1 MPNDN
6 NFTPAN
12 FDPILKKYDGIP
24 YLRFWCQKVL
34 PAVYDQSLSYYEA
47 LCKLAAFLNKMVE
60 ELEKM
65 QDNIDA
71 LHKAYKDLQD
81 WVNAEIARFEA
92 HMEQHFDDLTH
103 ELWNRFEEYKN
114 NTTTTLQQKFND
126 YATNTTNN
134 LNKKFNDFVT
144 DANTRIDEMFRTNS
158 TLQQWFNDYA
168 TNTTN
173 NLNQKFNEFVTNAN
187 TRIDQMFNTYTTN
200 TNNEFNTWKTD
211 FTNQYNQ
218 WKDEVNAQISNI
230 NSDISSLT
238 TRVTAL
244 ENMVKKYPNFNYKSF
259 TMTGTKYYKK
269 VMVDMVSFPSAGDNA
284 IICYGVCRVFGQDS
298 SVSVSGNWRERFT
311 MSLDA
316 KRQIASLLGATTQ
329 NCIKFELMPRTSYVS
344 AAGNANNGAPTN
356 DKLISGL
363 LWIPG
368 PGTGDSVLNA
378 QLFFKNN
385 GSVGF
390 VSDNSM
396 LFSAIATQQVNPPV
410 WATNS
415 GEWSV

>member
-6 NFTPAN
+6 NFKPAN

-34 PAVYDQSLSYYEA
+34 PAVYDQSLSYYEV
-47 LCKLAAFLNKMVE
+47 LCKLAAFLNKMLE

-92 HMEQHFDDLTH
+92 HMEQHFDDLTQ

-114 NTTTTLQQKFND
+114 NTNTTLQQWFND
-126 YATNTTNN
+126 YATTTTNN
-134 LNKKFNDFVT
+134 LNKKFND
-144 DANTRIDEMFRTNS
+144 
-158 TLQQWFNDYA
+158 
-168 TNTTN
+168 
-173 NLNQKFNEFVTNAN
+173 FVTNAN
-187 TRIDQMFNTYTTN
+187 TRIDQMFNTYTSS
-200 TNNEFNTWKTD
+200 TNNEFNTWKND
-211 FTNQYNQ
+211 FTSQYNQ
-218 WKDEVNAQISNI
+218 WKDEVNGQISNI
-230 NSDISSLT
+230 NSNISSLT
-238 TRVTAL
+238 NRVSAL

-284 IICYGVCRVFGQDS
+284 IICYGVCRVFGQDN

-344 AAGNANNGAPTN
+344 AAGDANNGAPTN

-390 VSDNSM
+390 VSDNSV
-396 LFSAIATQQVNPPV
+396 LFSAIATQQVNPPA

-415 GEWSV
+415 GEWTL

>member
-34 PAVYDQSLSYYEA
+34 PAVYDQSLSYYEV

-92 HMEQHFDDLTH
+92 HMEQHFDDLTR

-114 NTTTTLQQKFND
+114 NT
-126 YATNTTNN
+126 NT
-134 LNKKFNDFVT
+134 
-144 DANTRIDEMFRTNS
+144 

-173 NLNQKFNEFVTNAN
+173 NLNKKFNEFVTNAN
-187 TRIDQMFNTYTTN
+187 TRIDQMFNTYTSS

-218 WKDEVNAQISNI
+218 WKDEVNGQINNI
-230 NSDISSLT
+230 NSNISSLT

-269 VMVDMVSFPSAGDNA
+269 VMVDMLSFPSAGDNA
-284 IICYGVCRVFGQDS
+284 IICYGVCRVFGQDN

-329 NCIKFELMPRTSYVS
+329 NCLKFELMPRTSYVS
-344 AAGNANNGAPTN
+344 ASGDANNGAPTN

-363 LWIPG
+363 LWVPG
-368 PGTGDSVLNA
+368 PGTGDAVLNA

-396 LFSAIATQQVNPPV
+396 LFSAIATQQVNPPA

-415 GEWSV
+415 GEWTL

>member
-34 PAVYDQSLSYYEA
+34 PAVYDQSLSYYEV

-92 HMEQHFDDLTH
+92 HMEQHFDDLTQ

-114 NTTTTLQQKFND
+114 NTNTTLQQWFND
-126 YATNTTNN
+126 YATTTTNN
-134 LNKKFNDFVT
+134 LNKKFND
-144 DANTRIDEMFRTNS
+144 
-158 TLQQWFNDYA
+158 
-168 TNTTN
+168 
-173 NLNQKFNEFVTNAN
+173 FVTNAN
-187 TRIDQMFNTYTTN
+187 TRIDQMFNTYTSS

-218 WKDEVNAQISNI
+218 WKDEVNGQISSI
-230 NSDISSLT
+230 NSNISSLT
-238 TRVTAL
+238 NRVAAL

-284 IICYGVCRVFGQDS
+284 IICYGVCRVFGQDN

-316 KRQIASLLGATTQ
+316 KRQIASLLGATNQ

-344 AAGNANNGAPTN
+344 AAGDANNGAPTN

-390 VSDNSM
+390 VSDNSV
-396 LFSAIATQQVNPPV
+396 LFSAIATQQVNPPA

-415 GEWSV
+415 GEWTL

>member
-34 PAVYDQSLSYYEA
+34 PAVYDQSLSYYEV
-47 LCKLAAFLNKMVE
+47 LCKLAAFLNKMLE

-92 HMEQHFDDLTH
+92 HMEQHFDDLTR

-114 NTTTTLQQKFND
+114 NT
-126 YATNTTNN
+126 NT
-134 LNKKFNDFVT
+134 
-144 DANTRIDEMFRTNS
+144 

-173 NLNQKFNEFVTNAN
+173 TLNRKFNEFVNNAN
-187 TRIDQMFNTYTTN
+187 TRIDQMFNTYTSN

-218 WKDEVNAQISNI
+218 WKDEVNGQIASI
-230 NSDISSLT
+230 NSNISSLT

-284 IICYGVCRVFGQDS
+284 IICYGVCRVFGQDN

-344 AAGNANNGAPTN
+344 ASGDANNGAPTN

-390 VSDNSM
+390 VSDNSV
-396 LFSAIATQQVNPPV
+396 LFSAIATQQVNPPA

-415 GEWSV
+415 GEWTL

>member
-34 PAVYDQSLSYYEA
+34 PAVYDQSLSYYEV
-47 LCKLAAFLNKMVE
+47 LCKLAAFLNKMLE

-92 HMEQHFDDLTH
+92 HMEQHFDDLTR

-114 NTTTTLQQKFND
+114 NTNTTLQQWFND

-144 DANTRIDEMFRTNS
+144 
-158 TLQQWFNDYA
+158 
-168 TNTTN
+168 
-173 NLNQKFNEFVTNAN
+173 NAN
-187 TRIDQMFNTYTTN
+187 TRIDQMFNTYTSS

-218 WKDEVNAQISNI
+218 WKDEVNGQI
-230 NSDISSLT
+230 NSINSNISSLT

-284 IICYGVCRVFGQDS
+284 IICYGVCRVFGQDN

-344 AAGNANNGAPTN
+344 ASGDANNGAPTN

-390 VSDNSM
+390 VSDNSV
-396 LFSAIATQQVNPPV
+396 LFSAIATQQVNPPA

-415 GEWSV
+415 GEWTL

>member
-6 NFTPAN
+6 KFTPAN

-34 PAVYDQSLSYYEA
+34 PAVYDQSLSYYEV
-47 LCKLAAFLNKMVE
+47 LCKLAAFLNKMLE

-92 HMEQHFDDLTH
+92 HMEQHFDDLTK
-103 ELWNRFEEYKN
+103 ELWNKFEQYKN
-114 NTTTTLQQKFND
+114 DTNTTLQQWFNE

-134 LNKKFNDFVT
+134 LNKKFED
-144 DANTRIDEMFRTNS
+144 
-158 TLQQWFNDYA
+158 
-168 TNTTN
+168 
-173 NLNQKFNEFVTNAN
+173 FVTNAN

-200 TNNEFNTWKTD
+200 TNNDFNTWKTD

-218 WKDEVNAQISNI
+218 WKDEVDEQITNI
-230 NSDISSLT
+230 NSNIHSLT
-238 TRVTAL
+238 TRVETL
-244 ENMVKKYPNFNYKSF
+244 ENMIKTYPKFDYKSF
-259 TMTGTKYYKK
+259 TLNGTKYYKK
-269 VMVDMVSFPSAGDNA
+269 AILDMLSFPSSADA
-284 IICYGVCRVFGQDS
+284 TVICYGVMRVYGQDE
-298 SVSVSGNWRERFT
+298 SVAVSGNWRERFMVPDNFKQDLST
-311 MSLDA
+311 
-316 KRQIASLLGATTQ
+316 LLGATTQ
-329 NCIKFELMPRTSYVS
+329 NTIKFELMPRTSYVS
-344 AAGNANNGAPTN
+344 ASSDDNNGAPTN
-356 DKLISGL
+356 DKLITGL
-363 LWIPG
+363 LWTPG
-368 PGTGDSVLNA
+368 PGDITGFRSA

-396 LFSAIATQQVNPPV
+396 LFSAIASHQVNPPAWGHV
-410 WATNS
+410 S
-415 GEWSV
+415 GEWTL

>member
-6 NFTPAN
+6 NFKPAN

-34 PAVYDQSLSYYEA
+34 PAVYDQSLSYYEV

-92 HMEQHFDDLTH
+92 HMEQHFDDLTR

-114 NTTTTLQQKFND
+114 NTNTTLQQWFND

-134 LNKKFNDFVT
+134 LNKKFNDFV
-144 DANTRIDEMFRTNS
+144 N
-158 TLQQWFNDYA
+158 
-168 TNTTN
+168 
-173 NLNQKFNEFVTNAN
+173 NAN
-187 TRIDQMFNTYTTN
+187 TRIDQMFNTYTSS

-218 WKDEVNAQISNI
+218 WKDGVDAQLSII
-230 NSDISSLT
+230 NYKISSLT
-238 TRVTAL
+238 NRVTAL

-284 IICYGVCRVFGQDS
+284 IICYGVCRVFGQDN

-344 AAGNANNGAPTN
+344 AAGDANNGAPTN

-390 VSDNSM
+390 VSDNSV
-396 LFSAIATQQVNPPV
+396 LFSAIATQQVNPPA
-410 WATNS
+410 WGTNS
-415 GEWSV
+415 GEWRL

>member
-6 NFTPAN
+6 NFKPAN

-34 PAVYDQSLSYYEA
+34 PAVYDQSLSYYEV

-92 HMEQHFDDLTH
+92 HMEQHFDDLTQ
-103 ELWNRFEEYKN
+103 ELWNRFEQYKN
-114 NTTTTLQQKFND
+114 NTNTTLQQWFND

-144 DANTRIDEMFRTNS
+144 
-158 TLQQWFNDYA
+158 
-168 TNTTN
+168 
-173 NLNQKFNEFVTNAN
+173 NAN
-187 TRIDQMFNTYTTN
+187 TRIDQMFNTYTSS

-218 WKDEVNAQISNI
+218 WKNEVEGQIRNI
-230 NSDISSLT
+230 NSNISSLT
-238 TRVTAL
+238 TRVATL
-244 ENMVKKYPNFNYKSF
+244 ENMIKKYPEFNYKSF

-269 VMVDMVSFPSAGDNA
+269 VILDMLSFPSAGDSA
-284 IICYGVCRVFGQDS
+284 IICYGVCRVFGQDN

-316 KRQIASLLGATTQ
+316 KRKIASLLGATTQ
-329 NCIKFELMPRTSYVS
+329 NCLKFELMPRTSYVS
-344 AAGNANNGAPTN
+344 ASGDANNGAPTN

-368 PGTGDSVLNA
+368 PGTGDAVLNA

-396 LFSAIATQQVNPPV
+396 LFSAIATQQVNPPA

-415 GEWSV
+415 GEWTL

>member
-34 PAVYDQSLSYYEA
+34 PAVYDQSLSYYEV

-92 HMEQHFDDLTH
+92 HMEQHFDDLTR

-114 NTTTTLQQKFND
+114 NTNTTLQQWFNN

-144 DANTRIDEMFRTNS
+144 
-158 TLQQWFNDYA
+158 
-168 TNTTN
+168 
-173 NLNQKFNEFVTNAN
+173 NAN
-187 TRIDQMFNTYTTN
+187 TRIDQMFNTYTSS

-218 WKDEVNAQISNI
+218 WKDEVNGQISNI
-230 NSDISSLT
+230 NSNISALT
-238 TRVTAL
+238 NRVTAL

-269 VMVDMVSFPSAGDNA
+269 VMVDMLSFPSAGDNA
-284 IICYGVCRVFGQDS
+284 IICYGVCRVFGQDN
-298 SVSVSGNWRERFT
+298 SVSVSGNWRERFYV
-311 MSLDA
+311 SSEV
-316 KRQIASLLGATTQ
+316 RQQIASLLGATTQ
-329 NCIKFELMPRTSYVS
+329 NCLKFELMPRTSYVS
-344 AAGNANNGAPTN
+344 ASGDINNGAPIN
-356 DKLISGL
+356 DKLLTGL

-368 PGTGDSVLNA
+368 PGSSPYLTSA

-396 LFSAIATQQVNPPV
+396 LFSAIATQQVYPPE
-410 WATNS
+410 WITDS
-415 GEWSV
+415 GEWTV

>member
-6 NFTPAN
+6 NFKPAN

-34 PAVYDQSLSYYEA
+34 PAVYDQSLSYYEV

-114 NTTTTLQQKFND
+114 NTNTTLQQWFNN
-126 YATNTTNN
+126 YATTTTNN
-134 LNKKFNDFVT
+134 LNKKFND
-144 DANTRIDEMFRTNS
+144 
-158 TLQQWFNDYA
+158 
-168 TNTTN
+168 
-173 NLNQKFNEFVTNAN
+173 FVTNAN
-187 TRIDQMFNTYTTN
+187 TRIDQMFNTYTSS

-218 WKDEVNAQISNI
+218 WKDEVNGQINTI
-230 NSDISSLT
+230 NSNISSLT
-238 TRVTAL
+238 NRVSAL

-284 IICYGVCRVFGQDS
+284 IICYGVCRVFGQDN

-344 AAGNANNGAPTN
+344 AAGDANNGAPTN

-390 VSDNSM
+390 VSDNSV
-396 LFSAIATQQVNPPV
+396 LFSAIATQQVNPPA

-415 GEWSV
+415 GEWTL

>member
-6 NFTPAN
+6 KFTPAD

-34 PAVYDQSLSYYEA
+34 PAVYDQSLSYYEV
-47 LCKLAAFLNKMVE
+47 LCKLAAFLNKMLE

-92 HMEQHFDDLTH
+92 HMEQHFDDLTK
-103 ELWNRFEEYKN
+103 ELWNKFEQYKN
-114 NTTTTLQQKFND
+114 DTNTTLQQWFND
-126 YATNTTNN
+126 YTTNTTNN
-134 LNKKFNDFVT
+134 LNKKFN
-144 DANTRIDEMFRTNS
+144 
-158 TLQQWFNDYA
+158 
-168 TNTTN
+168 
-173 NLNQKFNEFVTNAN
+173 EFVNNAN
-187 TRIDQMFNTYTTN
+187 TRIDQMFKTYTSS

-218 WKDEVNAQISNI
+218 WKADVDGQITNI
-230 NSDISSLT
+230 NSNIRSLT
-238 TRVTAL
+238 TRVQAL
-244 ENMVKKYPNFNYKSF
+244 ENMIKKYPEFNYKSF

-269 VMVDMVSFPSAGDNA
+269 VILDMLSFPSAGDSA
-284 IICYGVCRVFGQDS
+284 IICYGVCRVFGQDN
-298 SVSVSGNWRERFT
+298 SVSVAGNWRERLT
-311 MSLDA
+311 MSLDV
-316 KRQIASLLGATTQ
+316 KRQISSLLGANTQ
-329 NCIKFELMPRTSYVS
+329 NCLKFELMPRTSYVS
-344 AAGNANNGAPTN
+344 FDGDANNGAPTN

-368 PGTGDSVLNA
+368 PGTGDAVLNS

-396 LFSAIATQQVNPPV
+396 LFSAIATQQVNPPR
-410 WATNS
+410 WEHAS
-415 GEWSV
+415 GEWTL

>member
-34 PAVYDQSLSYYEA
+34 PAVYDQSLSYYEV

-92 HMEQHFDDLTH
+92 HMEQHFDDLTR

-114 NTTTTLQQKFND
+114 NTNTTLQQWFNN

-134 LNKKFNDFVT
+134 LN
-144 DANTRIDEMFRTNS
+144 R
-158 TLQQWFNDYA
+158 
-168 TNTTN
+168 
-173 NLNQKFNEFVTNAN
+173 KFNEFVNNAN
-187 TRIDQMFNTYTTN
+187 TRIDQMFNTYTSS

-218 WKDEVNAQISNI
+218 WKDEVNGQISSI
-230 NSDISSLT
+230 NSNISSLT
-238 TRVTAL
+238 NRVTAL

-269 VMVDMVSFPSAGDNA
+269 VMVDMLSFPSAGDSA
-284 IICYGVCRVFGQDS
+284 IICYGVCRVFGQDN

-329 NCIKFELMPRTSYVS
+329 NCLKFELMPRTSYVS
-344 AAGNANNGAPTN
+344 ASGDANNGAPTN

-363 LWIPG
+363 LWVPG
-368 PGTGDSVLNA
+368 PGTGDAVLNA

-396 LFSAIATQQVNPPV
+396 LFSAIATQQVNPPA

-415 GEWSV
+415 GEWTL

>member
-34 PAVYDQSLSYYEA
+34 PAVYDQSLSYYEV
-47 LCKLAAFLNKMVE
+47 LCKLAAFLNKMLE

-92 HMEQHFDDLTH
+92 HMEQHFDDLTR

-114 NTTTTLQQKFND
+114 NTNTTLQQWFND

-144 DANTRIDEMFRTNS
+144 
-158 TLQQWFNDYA
+158 
-168 TNTTN
+168 
-173 NLNQKFNEFVTNAN
+173 NAN
-187 TRIDQMFNTYTTN
+187 TRIDQMFNTYTSS

-218 WKDEVNAQISNI
+218 WKDEVNGQISNI
-230 NSDISSLT
+230 NSNISSLT
-238 TRVTAL
+238 NRVTAL

-259 TMTGTKYYKK
+259 TLTGTKYYKK

-284 IICYGVCRVFGQDS
+284 IICYGVCRVFGQDN

-344 AAGNANNGAPTN
+344 ASGDANNGAPTN

-390 VSDNSM
+390 VSDNSV
-396 LFSAIATQQVNPPV
+396 LFSAIATQQVNPPA

-415 GEWSV
+415 GEWTL

>member
-6 NFTPAN
+6 NFKPAN

-34 PAVYDQSLSYYEA
+34 PAVYDQSLSYYEV

-92 HMEQHFDDLTH
+92 HMEQHFDDLTQ

-114 NTTTTLQQKFND
+114 NTNTTLQQWFNN

-144 DANTRIDEMFRTNS
+144 
-158 TLQQWFNDYA
+158 
-168 TNTTN
+168 
-173 NLNQKFNEFVTNAN
+173 NAN
-187 TRIDQMFNTYTTN
+187 TRIDQMFNTYTSS

-218 WKDEVNAQISNI
+218 WKDEVNGQISNI
-230 NSDISSLT
+230 NSNISSLT
-238 TRVTAL
+238 NRVTAL

-284 IICYGVCRVFGQDS
+284 IICYGVCRVFGQDN

-344 AAGNANNGAPTN
+344 AAGDANNGAPTN

-390 VSDNSM
+390 VSDNSV
-396 LFSAIATQQVNPPV
+396 LFSAIATQQVNPPT

-415 GEWSV
+415 GEWTL

>member
-6 NFTPAN
+6 NFKPAN

-34 PAVYDQSLSYYEA
+34 PAVYDQSLSYYEV
-47 LCKLAAFLNKMVE
+47 LCKLAAFLNKMLE

-92 HMEQHFDDLTH
+92 HMEQHFDDLTQ

-114 NTTTTLQQKFND
+114 NTNTTLQQWFNN

-144 DANTRIDEMFRTNS
+144 
-158 TLQQWFNDYA
+158 
-168 TNTTN
+168 
-173 NLNQKFNEFVTNAN
+173 NAN
-187 TRIDQMFNTYTTN
+187 TRIDQMFNTYTSS
-200 TNNEFNTWKTD
+200 TNNEFNTWKND
-211 FTNQYNQ
+211 FTSQYNQ
-218 WKDEVNAQISNI
+218 WKDEVNGQISNI
-230 NSDISSLT
+230 NSNISSLT
-238 TRVTAL
+238 NRVAAL

-284 IICYGVCRVFGQDS
+284 IICYGVCRVFGQDN

-344 AAGNANNGAPTN
+344 AAGDANNGAPTN

-390 VSDNSM
+390 VSDNSV
-396 LFSAIATQQVNPPV
+396 LFSAIATQQVNPPS

-415 GEWSV
+415 GEWTL

>member
-34 PAVYDQSLSYYEA
+34 PAVYDQSLSYYEV
-47 LCKLAAFLNKMVE
+47 LCKLAAFLNKMLE

-92 HMEQHFDDLTH
+92 HMEQHFDDLTR

-114 NTTTTLQQKFND
+114 NTNTTLQQWFND

-134 LNKKFNDFVT
+134 LNKKFNDFV
-144 DANTRIDEMFRTNS
+144 N
-158 TLQQWFNDYA
+158 
-168 TNTTN
+168 
-173 NLNQKFNEFVTNAN
+173 NAN
-187 TRIDQMFNTYTTN
+187 TRIDQMFNTYKSS

-211 FTNQYNQ
+211 FTNQYNR
-218 WKDEVNAQISNI
+218 WKDEVNGQISNI
-230 NSDISSLT
+230 NSNISSLT
-238 TRVTAL
+238 TRVATL
-244 ENMVKKYPNFNYKSF
+244 ENMIKKYPEFNYKSF

-269 VMVDMVSFPSAGDNA
+269 VILDMLSFPSAGDSA

-298 SVSVSGNWRERFT
+298 SVSVSGNWREQFT

-316 KRQIASLLGATTQ
+316 KRQISSLLGATTQ
-329 NCIKFELMPRTSYVS
+329 NCLKFELMPRTSYVS
-344 AAGNANNGAPTN
+344 DAGDANNGAPIN
-356 DKLISGL
+356 DKLLSGL
-363 LWIPG
+363 LWVPG
-368 PGTGDSVLNA
+368 PGTGDAVLNA

-396 LFSAIATQQVNPPV
+396 LFSAIATQQANPPA

-415 GEWSV
+415 GEWTL

>member
-6 NFTPAN
+6 NFKPAN

-34 PAVYDQSLSYYEA
+34 PAVYDQSLSYYEV

-92 HMEQHFDDLTH
+92 HMEQHFDDLTQ

-114 NTTTTLQQKFND
+114 NTNTTLQQWFND

-144 DANTRIDEMFRTNS
+144 
-158 TLQQWFNDYA
+158 
-168 TNTTN
+168 
-173 NLNQKFNEFVTNAN
+173 NAN
-187 TRIDQMFNTYTTN
+187 TRIDQMFNTFTSS

-218 WKDEVNAQISNI
+218 WKDEVNGQISNI
-230 NSDISSLT
+230 NSNISSLT
-238 TRVTAL
+238 NRVSAL

-284 IICYGVCRVFGQDS
+284 IICYGVCRVFGQDN

-316 KRQIASLLGATTQ
+316 KRQIASLLGATNQ

-344 AAGNANNGAPTN
+344 AAGDANNGAPTN

-390 VSDNSM
+390 VSDNSV
-396 LFSAIATQQVNPPV
+396 LFSAIATQQVNPPA

-415 GEWSV
+415 GEWTL

>member
-6 NFTPAN
+6 NFKPAN

-34 PAVYDQSLSYYEA
+34 PAVYDQSLSYYEV

-92 HMEQHFDDLTH
+92 HMEQHFDDLTQ

-114 NTTTTLQQKFND
+114 NTNTTLQQWFNN
-126 YATNTTNN
+126 YATNTTNT
-134 LNKKFNDFVT
+134 LNKKFNDFV
-144 DANTRIDEMFRTNS
+144 N
-158 TLQQWFNDYA
+158 
-168 TNTTN
+168 
-173 NLNQKFNEFVTNAN
+173 NAN
-187 TRIDQMFNTYTTN
+187 TRIDQMFNTYTSS

-218 WKDEVNAQISNI
+218 WKNEVNGQISTI
-230 NSDISSLT
+230 NSNISSLT
-238 TRVTAL
+238 KRVAAL

-284 IICYGVCRVFGQDS
+284 IICYGVCRVFGQDN

-329 NCIKFELMPRTSYVS
+329 NCIKFEFMPRTSYVS
-344 AAGNANNGAPTN
+344 AAGDANNGAPTN

-390 VSDNSM
+390 VSDNSV
-396 LFSAIATQQVNPPV
+396 LFSAIATQQVNPPA

-415 GEWSV
+415 GEWTL

>member
-6 NFTPAN
+6 NFKPAN
-12 FDPILKKYDGIP
+12 FDPILRKYDGIP

-34 PAVYDQSLSYYEA
+34 PAVYDQSLSYYEV

-92 HMEQHFDDLTH
+92 HMEQHFDDLTR

-114 NTTTTLQQKFND
+114 NT
-126 YATNTTNN
+126 NT
-134 LNKKFNDFVT
+134 
-144 DANTRIDEMFRTNS
+144 

-173 NLNQKFNEFVTNAN
+173 NLNQKFNDFVNNAN
-187 TRIDQMFNTYTTN
+187 TRIDQMFNTYTSSTN
-200 TNNEFNTWKTD
+200 SEFNTWKTD

-218 WKDEVNAQISNI
+218 WKDEVNGQIRNI
-230 NSDISSLT
+230 NSNISSLT
-238 TRVTAL
+238 TRVATL
-244 ENMVKKYPNFNYKSF
+244 ENMIKKYPEFNYKSF

-269 VMVDMVSFPSAGDNA
+269 VILDMLSFPSAGDSA

-316 KRQIASLLGATTQ
+316 KRQIASLLGASSQ
-329 NCIKFELMPRTSYVS
+329 NCLKFELMPRTSYVS
-344 AAGNANNGAPTN
+344 ASGDANNGAPTN

-368 PGTGDSVLNA
+368 PGTGNGVLNA

-396 LFSAIATQQVNPPV
+396 LFSAIATQQVNPPA

-415 GEWSV
+415 GEWTL

>member
-6 NFTPAN
+6 NFKPAN

-34 PAVYDQSLSYYEA
+34 PAVYDQSLSYYEV
-47 LCKLAAFLNKMVE
+47 LCKLAAFLNKMLE

-92 HMEQHFDDLTH
+92 HMEQHFDDLTQ

-114 NTTTTLQQKFND
+114 NTNTTLQQWFND

-134 LNKKFNDFVT
+134 LNKKFNDFV
-144 DANTRIDEMFRTNS
+144 N
-158 TLQQWFNDYA
+158 
-168 TNTTN
+168 
-173 NLNQKFNEFVTNAN
+173 NAN
-187 TRIDQMFNTYTTN
+187 TRIDQMFNTYTSS

-218 WKDEVNAQISNI
+218 WKDEVNGQISSI
-230 NSDISSLT
+230 NSNISSLT
-238 TRVTAL
+238 NRVTAL

-284 IICYGVCRVFGQDS
+284 IICYGVCRVFGQDN

-344 AAGNANNGAPTN
+344 AAGDANNGAPTN

-390 VSDNSM
+390 VSDNSV
-396 LFSAIATQQVNPPV
+396 LFSAIATQQVNPPA

-415 GEWSV
+415 GEWTL

>member
-6 NFTPAN
+6 NFKPAN

-34 PAVYDQSLSYYEA
+34 PAVYDQSLSYYEV
-47 LCKLAAFLNKMVE
+47 LCKLAAFLNKMLE

-92 HMEQHFDDLTH
+92 HMEQHFDDLTQ

-114 NTTTTLQQKFND
+114 NTNTTLQQWFND

-134 LNKKFNDFVT
+134 LNKKFNDFV
-144 DANTRIDEMFRTNS
+144 N
-158 TLQQWFNDYA
+158 
-168 TNTTN
+168 
-173 NLNQKFNEFVTNAN
+173 NAN
-187 TRIDQMFNTYTTN
+187 TRIDQMFNTYTSS
-200 TNNEFNTWKTD
+200 TNNEFNTWKND

-218 WKDEVNAQISNI
+218 WKDEVNGQISTI
-230 NSDISSLT
+230 NSNISSLT
-238 TRVTAL
+238 NRVTAL

-284 IICYGVCRVFGQDS
+284 IICYGVCRVFGQDN

-344 AAGNANNGAPTN
+344 AAGDANNGAPTN

-390 VSDNSM
+390 VSDNSV
-396 LFSAIATQQVNPPV
+396 LFSAIATQQVNPPA

>member
-6 NFTPAN
+6 NFKPAN

-34 PAVYDQSLSYYEA
+34 PAVYDQSLSYYEV

-92 HMEQHFDDLTH
+92 HMEQHFDDLTQ

-114 NTTTTLQQKFND
+114 NTNTTLQQWFHE
-126 YATNTTNN
+126 YETNTTNN
-134 LNKKFNDFVT
+134 LNKKFNDFV
-144 DANTRIDEMFRTNS
+144 N
-158 TLQQWFNDYA
+158 
-168 TNTTN
+168 
-173 NLNQKFNEFVTNAN
+173 NAN
-187 TRIDQMFNTYTTN
+187 TRIEQMFNTYTSS
-200 TNNEFNTWKTD
+200 TNNEFNTWKND

-218 WKDEVNAQISNI
+218 WKDEVNGQISSI
-230 NSDISSLT
+230 NSNISSLT

-284 IICYGVCRVFGQDS
+284 IICYGVCRVFGQDN

-344 AAGNANNGAPTN
+344 ASGDANNGAPTN

-390 VSDNSM
+390 VSDNSV
-396 LFSAIATQQVNPPV
+396 LFSAIATQQVNPPA

-415 GEWSV
+415 GEWRL

>member
-34 PAVYDQSLSYYEA
+34 PAVYDQSLSYYEV

-81 WVNAEIARFEA
+81 WVNVEIARFEA
-92 HMEQHFDDLTH
+92 HMEQHFDDLTR

-114 NTTTTLQQKFND
+114 NTNTTLQQWFHE
-126 YATNTTNN
+126 YETTTTNN
-134 LNKKFNDFVT
+134 LN
-144 DANTRIDEMFRTNS
+144 R
-158 TLQQWFNDYA
+158 
-168 TNTTN
+168 
-173 NLNQKFNEFVTNAN
+173 KFNEFVTNAN

-200 TNNEFNTWKTD
+200 TNSEFNTWKTD

-218 WKDEVNAQISNI
+218 WKDEVNGQI
-230 NSDISSLT
+230 NSINSNISSLT
-238 TRVTAL
+238 NRVTAL

-269 VMVDMVSFPSAGDNA
+269 VMVDMLSFPSAGDNA
-284 IICYGVCRVFGQDS
+284 IICYGVCRVFGQDN

-329 NCIKFELMPRTSYVS
+329 NCLKFELMPRTSYVS
-344 AAGNANNGAPTN
+344 ASGDANNGAPTN

-368 PGTGDSVLNA
+368 PGTGDSVLNS

-396 LFSAIATQQVNPPV
+396 LFSAIATQQVNPPA

-415 GEWSV
+415 GEWTV

>member
-34 PAVYDQSLSYYEA
+34 PAVYDQSLSYYEV
-47 LCKLAAFLNKMVE
+47 LCKLAAFLNKMLE

-81 WVNAEIARFEA
+81 WVNAEITRFEA
-92 HMEQHFDDLTH
+92 HMEQHFDDLTR

-114 NTTTTLQQKFND
+114 NTNTTLQQWFND

-144 DANTRIDEMFRTNS
+144 
-158 TLQQWFNDYA
+158 
-168 TNTTN
+168 
-173 NLNQKFNEFVTNAN
+173 NAN
-187 TRIDQMFNTYTTN
+187 TRIDQMFNTYTSS

-218 WKDEVNAQISNI
+218 WKDEVNGQISNI
-230 NSDISSLT
+230 NSNISSLT

-284 IICYGVCRVFGQDS
+284 IICYGVCRVFGQDN

-344 AAGNANNGAPTN
+344 ASGDANNGAPTN

-390 VSDNSM
+390 VSDNSV
-396 LFSAIATQQVNPPV
+396 LFSAIATQQVNPPA

-415 GEWSV
+415 GEWTL

>member
-6 NFTPAN
+6 NFKPAN

-34 PAVYDQSLSYYEA
+34 PAVYDQSLSYYEV
-47 LCKLAAFLNKMVE
+47 LCKLAAFLNKMLE

-92 HMEQHFDDLTH
+92 HMEQHFDDLTQ

-114 NTTTTLQQKFND
+114 NTNTTLQQWFNN

-134 LNKKFNDFVT
+134 LNKKFNDFV
-144 DANTRIDEMFRTNS
+144 N
-158 TLQQWFNDYA
+158 
-168 TNTTN
+168 
-173 NLNQKFNEFVTNAN
+173 NAN
-187 TRIDQMFNTYTTN
+187 TRIDQMFNTYTSS

-218 WKDEVNAQISNI
+218 WKDEVNGQISSI
-230 NSDISSLT
+230 NSNISSLT
-238 TRVTAL
+238 NRVAAL

-284 IICYGVCRVFGQDS
+284 IICYGVCRVFGQDN

-344 AAGNANNGAPTN
+344 AAGDANNGAPTN

-368 PGTGDSVLNA
+368 PGTGDAVLNA

-390 VSDNSM
+390 VSDNSV
-396 LFSAIATQQVNPPV
+396 LFSAIATQQVNPPA

-415 GEWSV
+415 GEWTL

>member
-6 NFTPAN
+6 KFTPAD

-34 PAVYDQSLSYYEA
+34 PAVYDQSLSYYEV
-47 LCKLAAFLNKMVE
+47 LCKLAAFLNKMLE

-92 HMEQHFDDLTH
+92 HMEQHFDDLTK
-103 ELWNRFEEYKN
+103 ELWNKFEQYKN
-114 NTTTTLQQKFND
+114 DTNTTLQQWFNE

-134 LNKKFNDFVT
+134 LNKKFED
-144 DANTRIDEMFRTNS
+144 
-158 TLQQWFNDYA
+158 
-168 TNTTN
+168 
-173 NLNQKFNEFVTNAN
+173 FVTNAN

-200 TNNEFNTWKTD
+200 TNNDFNTWKTD

-218 WKDEVNAQISNI
+218 WKADVDGQITNI
-230 NSDISSLT
+230 NSNIRSLT
-238 TRVTAL
+238 TRVQAL
-244 ENMVKKYPNFNYKSF
+244 ENKIKTYPKFDYKSF
-259 TMTGTKYYKK
+259 TLNGTHYYKK
-269 VMVDMVSFPSAGDNA
+269 AILDMLSFPSSADSTV
-284 IICYGVCRVFGQDS
+284 ICYGVMRVYGQDN
-298 SVSVSGNWRERFT
+298 SVAVSGNWRERLVLPDNFARDMT
-311 MSLDA
+311 T
-316 KRQIASLLGATTQ
+316 LLGATTQ
-329 NCIKFELMPRTSYVS
+329 NTFKFELVPRTSYVS
-344 AAGNANNGAPTN
+344 DSGDDHNGAPTN
-356 DKLISGL
+356 DKLITGL
-363 LWIPG
+363 LWAPG
-368 PGTGDSVLNA
+368 PGDNSGSRSA

-396 LFSAIATQQVNPPV
+396 LFSAIASQQVNPPA
-410 WATNS
+410 WEHAS
-415 GEWSV
+415 GTWTL

>member
-34 PAVYDQSLSYYEA
+34 PAVYDQSLSYYEV
-47 LCKLAAFLNKMVE
+47 LCKLAAFLNKMLE

-92 HMEQHFDDLTH
+92 HMEQHFDDLTR

-114 NTTTTLQQKFND
+114 NT
-126 YATNTTNN
+126 NT
-134 LNKKFNDFVT
+134 
-144 DANTRIDEMFRTNS
+144 

-173 NLNQKFNEFVTNAN
+173 TLNRKFNEFVNNAN
-187 TRIDQMFNTYTTN
+187 TRIDQMFNTYTSS

-218 WKDEVNAQISNI
+218 WKDEVNGQITSI
-230 NSDISSLT
+230 NSNISSLT
-238 TRVTAL
+238 KRVTTL

-269 VMVDMVSFPSAGDNA
+269 VMVDMLSFPSAGDNA

-316 KRQIASLLGATTQ
+316 KRQIASLLGAKTQ
-329 NCIKFELMPRTSYVS
+329 NCLKFELMPRTSYVS
-344 AAGNANNGAPTN
+344 ASGDANNGAPTN

-363 LWIPG
+363 LWVPG
-368 PGTGDSVLNA
+368 PRTGDAVLNA

-396 LFSAIATQQVNPPV
+396 LFSAIATQQVNPPA

-415 GEWSV
+415 GEWTL

>member
-34 PAVYDQSLSYYEA
+34 PAVYDQSLSYYEV

-92 HMEQHFDDLTH
+92 HMEQHFDDLTR

-114 NTTTTLQQKFND
+114 NTNTTLQQWFNE

-144 DANTRIDEMFRTNS
+144 
-158 TLQQWFNDYA
+158 
-168 TNTTN
+168 
-173 NLNQKFNEFVTNAN
+173 NAN
-187 TRIDQMFNTYTTN
+187 TRIDQMFNTYTSS
-200 TNNEFNTWKTD
+200 TNNEFNTWKND

-218 WKDEVNAQISNI
+218 WKDEVNGQISNI
-230 NSDISSLT
+230 NSNISSLT
-238 TRVTAL
+238 TRVTTL

-269 VMVDMVSFPSAGDNA
+269 VMVDMLSFPSAGDNA
-284 IICYGVCRVFGQDS
+284 IICYGVCRVFGQDN

-344 AAGNANNGAPTN
+344 ASGDANNGAPTN

-368 PGTGDSVLNA
+368 PGTGDAVLNA

-390 VSDNSM
+390 VSDNSV
-396 LFSAIATQQVNPPV
+396 LFSAIATQQVNPPA

-415 GEWSV
+415 GEWTL

>member
-6 NFTPAN
+6 NFKPAN

-34 PAVYDQSLSYYEA
+34 PAVYDQSLSYYEV

-92 HMEQHFDDLTH
+92 HMEQHFDDLTQ

-114 NTTTTLQQKFND
+114 NTNTTLQQWFNN

-144 DANTRIDEMFRTNS
+144 
-158 TLQQWFNDYA
+158 
-168 TNTTN
+168 
-173 NLNQKFNEFVTNAN
+173 NAN
-187 TRIDQMFNTYTTN
+187 TRIDQMFNTYTSS

-218 WKDEVNAQISNI
+218 WKDEVNGQISNI
-230 NSDISSLT
+230 NSNISSLT
-238 TRVTAL
+238 NRVSAL

-284 IICYGVCRVFGQDS
+284 IICYGVCRVFGQDN

-344 AAGNANNGAPTN
+344 AAGDANNGAPTN

-390 VSDNSM
+390 VSDNSV
-396 LFSAIATQQVNPPV
+396 LFSAIATQQVNPPT

-415 GEWSV
+415 GEWTL

>member
-34 PAVYDQSLSYYEA
+34 PAVYDQSLSYYEV
-47 LCKLAAFLNKMVE
+47 LCKLAAFLNKMLE

-92 HMEQHFDDLTH
+92 HMEQHFDDLTQ

-114 NTTTTLQQKFND
+114 NTNTTLQQWFNN

-144 DANTRIDEMFRTNS
+144 
-158 TLQQWFNDYA
+158 
-168 TNTTN
+168 
-173 NLNQKFNEFVTNAN
+173 NAN
-187 TRIDQMFNTYTTN
+187 TRIDQMFNTYTSS

-218 WKDEVNAQISNI
+218 WKDEVNGQISSI
-230 NSDISSLT
+230 NSNISSLT
-238 TRVTAL
+238 NRVAAL

-284 IICYGVCRVFGQDS
+284 IICYGVCRVFGQDN

-344 AAGNANNGAPTN
+344 AAGDANNGAPTN

-368 PGTGDSVLNA
+368 PGTGNSVLNA

-390 VSDNSM
+390 VSDNSV
-396 LFSAIATQQVNPPV
+396 LFSAIATQQVNPPA

-415 GEWSV
+415 GEWTL

>member
-6 NFTPAN
+6 KFTPAD

-34 PAVYDQSLSYYEA
+34 PAVYDQSLSYYEV
-47 LCKLAAFLNKMVE
+47 LCKLAAFLNKMLE

-92 HMEQHFDDLTH
+92 HMEQHFDDLTK
-103 ELWNRFEEYKN
+103 ELWNKFEQYKN
-114 NTTTTLQQKFND
+114 DTNTTLQQWFNN

-134 LNKKFNDFVT
+134 LNKKFED
-144 DANTRIDEMFRTNS
+144 
-158 TLQQWFNDYA
+158 
-168 TNTTN
+168 
-173 NLNQKFNEFVTNAN
+173 FVTNAN

-200 TNNEFNTWKTD
+200 TNNDFNKWKTD

-218 WKDEVNAQISNI
+218 WKDDVDGQITNI
-230 NSDISSLT
+230 NSNIRSLT
-238 TRVTAL
+238 TRVEAL
-244 ENMVKKYPNFNYKSF
+244 ESMIKKYPEFNYKSF
-259 TMTGTKYYKK
+259 TMNGTKYYKK
-269 VMVDMVSFPSAGDNA
+269 VILDMLSFPSAGDSA

-311 MSLDA
+311 MALDT
-316 KRQIASLLGATTQ
+316 KRQIASLLGANAQ
-329 NCIKFELMPRTSYVS
+329 NCLKFELMPRTSYVS
-344 AAGNANNGAPTN
+344 DDGDANNGAPTN

-363 LWIPG
+363 LWVPG

-385 GSVGF
+385 SSVGF

-396 LFSAIATQQVNPPV
+396 LFSAIATQQVNPPA
-410 WATNS
+410 WDTNS
-415 GEWSV
+415 VEWTL